1 MAFKLGKRP
10 PSITQRTMAF
20 KKQKSNLSVPGTP
33 ILKKDLKNG
42 ILGEANADG
51 SIYVNKSIDEN
62 DPMMKRVL
70 NHEMQHITDMKTGK
84 STYTDTYV
92 LHDGEDWP
100 RGNGY
105 ITNPHT
111 GKKYVEGDP
120 NLPWEKNKI
129 S

>member
-33 ILKKDLKNG
+33 ILKKDLDK
-42 ILGEANADG
+42 
-51 SIYVNKSIDEN
+51 V
-62 DPMMKRVL
+62 
-70 NHEMQHITDMKTGK
+70 
-84 STYTDTYV
+84 
-92 LHDGEDWP
+92 WP

-105 ITNPHT
+105 ITDPYT
-111 GKKYVEGDP
+111 GKKYAEGDP